1 MTFTWLL
8 RKVIAVKIEIF
19 NLEFIKPTRSLF
31 TARWPNQVVP
41 WLRSSSL
48 QICLSTAAQT
58 LRARKPRQVSQQN
71 LLSMGE
77 NPPTQAHLRVAWP
90 TKRPW
95 DLIKIAVQST
105 CSKVCGKLSKKATR
119 ILHLRRKLTFRTRLR
134 TANGNKNRTW
144 AASSSRILRTC
155 VAGLQEATSLP
166 ATWRAANSSRWEESH
181 LRTTLTWPTV

>member
-41 WLRSSSL
+41 WLRSSTQ
-48 QICLSTAAQT
+48 QICLSAAAQT
-58 LRARKPRQVSQQN
+58 PRAWKPGQVSQPN

-77 NPPTQAHLRVAWP
+77 NPATLAHPRAAWP

-95 DLIKIAVQST
+95 ELIRVAAQST
-105 CSKVCGKLSKKATR
+105 CSKVCGKLSKKATKM
-119 ILHLRRKLTFRTRLR
+119 LHLRRKLTFRTRLR
-134 TANGNKNRTW
+134 TASGNKKRTM
-144 AASSSRILRTC
+144 AASSSSILRTC
-155 VAGLQEATSLP
+155 VAALLEATSLP
-166 ATWRAANSSRWEESH
+166 VT
-181 LRTTLTWPTV
+181 